1 MAVIDEPEK
10 VVNEELEKE
19 LAKLD
24 SMLKEWGGLET
35 LHPPHTISTG
45 NVQHEIDSLS
55 HNIMILPLLIQ
66 MAKDELRPLTKQ
78 YAEEY
83 LEIQTTLT
91 PELCI
96 KENIK
101 GNQQNIYINRILDGS
116 IGSEKREYENKI
128 DKLERILKAN
138 ENLLWRYRA
147 KTGQ

>member
-1 MAVIDEPEK
+1 MAVTK
-10 VVNEELEKE
+10 ELQKE

-24 SMLKEWGGLET
+24 TMLGDWGGLQT
-35 LHPPHTISTG
+35 IHPPHKVATG
-45 NVQHEIDSLS
+45 NVQYEIDSLS
-55 HNIMILPLLIQ
+55 HNIMILPLLIE
-66 MAKDELRPLTKQ
+66 MAKNELIPLTKR
-78 YAEEY
+78 YADEY

-101 GNQQNIYINRILDGS
+101 GNQQNIYITRLLDGS

>member
-1 MAVIDEPEK
+1 MVVTDEPKK
-10 VVNEELEKE
+10 VVNKELEKE

-24 SMLKEWGGLET
+24 TMLKEWGGLET
-35 LHPPHTISTG
+35 IHPPHKVSTG
-45 NVQHEIDSLS
+45 NIQYEIDSLS

-66 MAKDELRPLTKQ
+66 MAKDELIPLTKQ

-91 PELCI
+91 PALCI

-101 GNQQNIYINRILDGS
+101 GNQQNIYITRILDGS
-116 IGSEKREYENKI
+116 IGSEKKQYENNVE
-128 DKLERILKAN
+128 KLERILKGN

>member
-1 MAVIDEPEK
+1 MALTEEPKK
-10 VVNEELEKE
+10 VVNKELEKE

-24 SMLKEWGGLET
+24 TMLKDWGGLET
-35 LHPPHTISTG
+35 IHPPHKVSTG
-45 NVQHEIDSLS
+45 NIQYEIDSLS

-66 MAKDELRPLTKQ
+66 MAKDELIPLTKQ
-78 YAEEY
+78 YAEQY
-83 LEIQTTLT
+83 LEIQKTLT
-91 PELCI
+91 PELCE

-116 IGSEKREYENKI
+116 ISSEKKQYENNLE
-128 DKLERILKAN
+128 KLERILRGN